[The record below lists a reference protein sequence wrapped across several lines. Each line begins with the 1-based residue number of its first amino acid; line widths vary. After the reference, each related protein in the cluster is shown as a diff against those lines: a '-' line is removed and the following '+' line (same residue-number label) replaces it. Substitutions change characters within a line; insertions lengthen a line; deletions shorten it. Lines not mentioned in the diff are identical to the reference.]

1 MILGCNISS
10 SALYMNQNLQYLDQV
25 ARKNTVCQSY
35 HSAAVVSVSQMLMQD
50 LGKSEYQNVNAR
62 FGLY

>member
-1 MILGCNISS
+1 
-10 SALYMNQNLQYLDQV
+10 MNQNLQYLDPV

>member
-10 SALYMNQNLQYLDQV
+10 SALYMNQNFQYLDQV
-25 ARKNTVCQSY
+25 ARKNTMCQSY
-35 HSAAVVSVSQMLMQD
+35 HSAAVVSVNQMLMQD
-50 LGKSEYQNVNAR
+50 FGKSKYQNVNAR